1 VTSSPLRQAAALL
14 LGVACSDP
22 TQPFPVQS
30 FSVSPALQW
39 SGGLVTLRSAYF
51 IGRSP
56 LPTILAA
63 AETLTAVRV
72 DDSTLTVTMPRRASG
87 TVAVS
92 VAHDGRSDS
101 VAAVQLFGFRS
112 KRTLAP
118 GLAGELLIQDS
129 GGHPVVLGNTDAAV
143 VQYAPI
149 GRIDLVTGLGVTL
162 TTVVG
167 PSTVQYGLAPSTPDG
182 AFAVRD
188 STDSVRLAML
198 LTSPPAILGTVP
210 FVGTG
215 FVRQVTQLSPGLWL
229 FTGSHTTSIRAES
242 DPCCSPRFSTPTESP
257 WAVALSPRGD
267 RTTLAV
273 LVVGGRVPVFDNAA
287 GDTAFT
293 LPLGATEGVAFS
305 SDGATLYAVG
315 GSLNQPDTVLA
326 VDATDGHAVAG
337 KVHLPDGFVSFGLAI
352 RREAAVASSSRRLI
366 PPPWHSWSTTPTRW
380 PSRACWKLRTTAA
393 HSRSPGHAPTVRSR
407 SMTPVRKPIS

>member
-1 VTSSPLRQAAALL
+1 MA
-14 LGVACSDP
+14 
-22 TQPFPVQS
+22 
-30 FSVSPALQW
+30 
-39 SGGLVTLRSAYF
+39 LRSAYF
-51 IGRSP
+51 VGRSP

-63 AETLTAVRV
+63 AETLTAVRA
-72 DDSTLTVTMPRRASG
+72 DDSTLSVTLPRRASG

-92 VAHDGRSDS
+92 VAHDGRIDS
-101 VAAVQLFGFRS
+101 VAAVQLFGFAN

-149 GRIDLVTGLGVTL
+149 GRIDLVTGSGVTL
-162 TTVVG
+162 TSVVG
-167 PSTVQYGLAPSTPDG
+167 PSAVQYGLAPSTPDG

-198 LTSPPAILGTVP
+198 LTSPPTVLGTVP

-229 FTGSHTTSIRAES
+229 FTGPHTTVTRAEI
-242 DPCCSPRFSTPTESP
+242 DPCCNPRFSTPTESP

-267 RTTLAV
+267 RTTLAA

-293 LPLGATEGVAFS
+293 LPLEATEGVAFS
-305 SDGATLYAVG
+305 SDGGTLYAVG
-315 GSLNQPDTVLA
+315 GPINQPDTVLA
-326 VDATDGHAVAG
+326 VDATDGHLVAG
-337 KVHLPDGFVSFGLAI
+337 KVHLPDGFVSFGLAYSTAAGG
-352 RREAAVASSSRRLI
+352 RLLVAAANPSSLALLVYNANTLALEGVLETADDCGAQPFTGQCSYGAVATDDSRQE
-366 PPPWHSWSTTPTRW
+366 
-380 PSRACWKLRTTAA
+380 A
-393 HSRSPGHAPTVRSR
+393 HIVVPGSP
-407 SMTPVRKPIS
+407 TPVWTFDLLP